1 MTPEAE
7 RVLATLRRHPAGLT
21 MDVLARWTSLGRR
34 DVEAAVQE
42 LRLAGEPVIT
52 GSFGVR
58 LSDDP
63 AEVAAAAE
71 GLRRRLVTQY
81 LGVRAL
87 RQTAKAMHMAADAE
101 QDLTLWR

>member
-7 RVLATLRRHPAGLT
+7 RVLATLRRHPDGLT

-42 LRLAGEPVIT
+42 IRLAGEPIVT

-87 RQTAKAMHMAADAE
+87 RRTARTMQSAD
-101 QDLTLWR
+101 DLTLWR